1 MCGII
6 GWTGFSGTNPALR
19 LDLLRHRGPDDQGQ
33 EVYRSQSQ
41 RTTAVLGSTRLAI
54 IDLSP
59 AGHMPMEYPGEPL
72 AIVFNGEIYNFQDL
86 RTELE
91 SHGEG
96 FFSRTDTEVILRGY
110 RVWGDG
116 VVERLQGMFAFA
128 LWDGRGDGRLLLAR
142 DRFGKKPLYIRE
154 DRDKGISFSSELKT
168 MVSSDP
174 CREIDAGSINYYL
187 DRGYPPSDRCMLRG
201 YRKVLP
207 GHSLIWEGG
216 DWRQFSH
223 WDLPSA
229 NPAVSAISDQEAAEE
244 MEALLT
250 KAVKSRLVADVPIG
264 LLLSGGVDSSSI
276 LTLMSK
282 LTQAP
287 VSTYTACFGSA
298 DLDESERARQTALIM
313 GSRHHAIMVNPR
325 SGRLLPFIASHMD
338 EPIADPSA
346 LATYLICRRAREEV
360 TVLLTGDGSD
370 ELILG
375 YPRYR
380 LHAACQVISRLFPSG
395 LRKLGSRIF
404 PPWSI
409 IERSLSA
416 PADPLL
422 RDRYWLDHGRRRV
435 GAFARAGPRLSIEE
449 AVRLVLREDIQT
461 WLVEDILMK
470 VDKMSMASS
479 VEVRVPF
486 LDQVLAEW
494 IIGLPVS
501 TRMNWWRGKKILYG
515 AMRRLVP
522 PHISWL
528 KKQPFHLPTNDWFRS
543 EWRTLAY
550 DVLLDRKTLQR
561 GWIKRQ
567 EVQKLLD
574 EQLTGQSQHGR
585 RLYQIL
591 ILELWARS
599 ILDQGQAEPIPAN
612 TDDYARELSPNRP
625 VKRIG
630 VIAPAGI
637 GDTMRLTPTLRRL
650 GDSDPNISVT
660 LYVDEGR
667 GSDEVMAGVA
677 PVDRHIPI
685 NFHVKTS
692 IKLYR
697 LIVDLRRNCPDQLI
711 STWIS
716 KLSPLV
722 QLLCGVKNQSGWVP
736 QWSPVMQLSKVF
748 WEKYEVY
755 NPSQKDAG
763 KYDTLAFS
771 RIAGI
776 DSLGSLAPIFATP
789 LWEEQSLIAARKR
802 LEELER
808 PILAVNAVAQPS
820 IRQRQYPLELMTCV
834 LEEFLAKGIV
844 RSIVLVGDSYSREC
858 HKPLTVLLGPK
869 GIDLSGELSLSATV
883 AIIRECDAML
893 TIDGGLLHAALAS
906 DLPVLALY
914 GPTEIYP
921 EDPRGDGGRYV
932 KISMFDSCRCLCLNH
947 RGIAARPECHD
958 QAVCM
963 ASIPPSRIVQSFS
976 DLLVLAS
983 RPRELAG
990 TVPASAERNFS

>member
-1 MCGII
+1 
-6 GWTGFSGTNPALR
+6 
-19 LDLLRHRGPDDQGQ
+19 
-33 EVYRSQSQ
+33 
-41 RTTAVLGSTRLAI
+41 
-54 IDLSP
+54 
-59 AGHMPMEYPGEPL
+59 
-72 AIVFNGEIYNFQDL
+72 
-86 RTELE
+86 
-91 SHGEG
+91 
-96 FFSRTDTEVILRGY
+96 
-110 RVWGDG
+110 
-116 VVERLQGMFAFA
+116 
-128 LWDGRGDGRLLLAR
+128 
-142 DRFGKKPLYIRE
+142 
-154 DRDKGISFSSELKT
+154 
-168 MVSSDP
+168 
-174 CREIDAGSINYYL
+174 
-187 DRGYPPSDRCMLRG
+187 
-201 YRKVLP
+201 
-207 GHSLIWEGG
+207 
-216 DWRQFSH
+216 
-223 WDLPSA
+223 
-229 NPAVSAISDQEAAEE
+229 
-244 MEALLT
+244 
-250 KAVKSRLVADVPIG
+250 LV
-264 LLLSGGVDSSSI
+264 
-276 LTLMSK
+276 
-282 LTQAP
+282 
-287 VSTYTACFGSA
+287 
-298 DLDESERARQTALIM
+298 
-313 GSRHHAIMVNPR
+313 
-325 SGRLLPFIASHMD
+325 
-338 EPIADPSA
+338 
-346 LATYLICRRAREEV
+346 
-360 TVLLTGDGSD
+360 
-370 ELILG
+370 
-375 YPRYR
+375 
-380 LHAACQVISRLFPSG
+380 
-395 LRKLGSRIF
+395 
-404 PPWSI
+404 
-409 IERSLSA
+409 ERSLSA

-422 RDRYWLDHGRRRV
+422 RDRYWLDHGKKRE
-435 GAFARAGPRLSIEE
+435 GAFAKDGNRLSIEE

-470 VDKMSMASS
+470 VDKMSMATS
-479 VEVRVPF
+479 VEIRVPF

-494 IIGLPVS
+494 LISLPVFA
-501 TRMNWWRGKKILYG
+501 RMNWWRGKKILYG
-515 AMRRLVP
+515 AMRELVP

-528 KKQPFHLPTNDWFRS
+528 KKQPFHLPTNDWLRS

-574 EQLTGQSQHGR
+574 EHLTGQSQHGR
-585 RLYQIL
+585 RLYQLL

-599 ILDQGQAEPIPAN
+599 ILDKGQAEPIPASIG
-612 TDDYARELSPNRP
+612 DCARELSPNRP

-677 PVDRHIPI
+677 PVDRHIPV

-711 STWIS
+711 STWFS
-716 KLSPLV
+716 RLSLLV
-722 QLLCGVKNQSGWVP
+722 QLLCGVKNQRGWVP
-736 QWSPVMQLSKVF
+736 PWSSVMQLSKVF

-755 NPSQKDAG
+755 NPCQKDAG

-789 LWEEQSLIAARKR
+789 LWEEQSLIAVRKR

-820 IRQRQYPLELMTCV
+820 IRQREYPLELMTCV

-844 RSIVLVGDSYSREC
+844 RSIVLVGDRYSREC
-858 HKPLTVLLGPK
+858 HKPLTVLLGSK

-883 AIIRECDAML
+883 AIIRECDVML

-906 DLPVLALY
+906 DLPVLVLY
-914 GPTEIYP
+914 GPTEIYS
-921 EDPRGDGGRYV
+921 EDPRGDCGRYV

-947 RGIAARPECHD
+947 RGIAARPECHE

-983 RPRELAG
+983 QPRKLAG
-990 TVPASAERNFS
+990 TVPASRGGNFS